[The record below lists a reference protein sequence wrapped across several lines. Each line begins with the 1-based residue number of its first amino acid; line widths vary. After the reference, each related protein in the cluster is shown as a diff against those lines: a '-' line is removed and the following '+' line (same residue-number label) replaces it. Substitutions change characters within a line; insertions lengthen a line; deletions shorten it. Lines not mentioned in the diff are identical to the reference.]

1 MNETIKITFCL
12 RRLPS
17 LTQAQFLDYWYEKH
31 APLVRR
37 HAAAL
42 RVVRYIQVVPQQT
55 ALSDPMMQARGAPDP
70 FDGVAELWFASQADL
85 EASLRD
91 KAASVAGRE
100 LIEDERR
107 FIDLPRSPL
116 WFGRER
122 LIIGSP
128 TPVAPLS
135 DSGR

>member
-1 MNETIKITFCL
+1 MSEAIKITFCL
-12 RRLPS
+12 RRLLS
-17 LTQAQFLDYWYEKH
+17 LTQAQFLDYWYGKH

-42 RVVRYIQVVPQQT
+42 RVARYIQLVPQQT
-55 ALSDPMMQARGAPDP
+55 ALSAPMMKARGAPEP
-70 FDGVAELWFASQADL
+70 YDGVAELWFVSQAGL

-91 KAASVAGRE
+91 KAASAAGRE

-116 WFGRER
+116 WFSHER
-122 LIIGSP
+122 LIVGAP
-128 TPVAPLS
+128 TPIGPLS
-135 DSGR
+135 DSGH

>member
-1 MNETIKITFCL
+1 MSDALKITFCL

-17 LTQAQFLDYWYEKH
+17 LGQQAFLDYWYLNH

-42 RVVRYIQVVPQQT
+42 RIARYIQLVPQQT
-55 ALSDPMMQARGAPDP
+55 PLSGPMMKARGAPEP
-70 FDGVAELWFASQADL
+70 FDGVAELWFASEADL

-100 LIEDERR
+100 LLEDERR
-107 FIDLPRSPL
+107 FIDLARSPL
-116 WFGRER
+116 WYGRER
-122 LIIGSP
+122 LIIGMP
-128 TPVAPLS
+128 TPVETP
-135 DSGR
+135 